1 MFLLTSIRRHPAMR
15 KLGKRLERSA
25 KAWCYRALSLRHR
38 QAKAVTPNVLEGVQ
52 RVLLVRPNFR
62 LGNAVIGARFIQ
74 ALARDRP
81 GLEIDYLGT
90 DTTRALFSGMPLANY
105 HGLSRSML
113 LGPWRLFSLLG
124 ELRRREYDLAIQL
137 GEGSLTG
144 WAFTQLCGARQ
155 TLGQPGRL
163 EGTYDWVAE
172 PAPAHAHALASSLA
186 APLGLACEPR
196 PWLVLSR
203 QEHDAALALLARL
216 SLPPTAVGI
225 FVGGHLDKR
234 LPLRFWQALLRAL
247 EARQQPY
254 VVLLGPE
261 EARHLPA
268 LASTCGVHG
277 RLLPPLPLREFAAVL
292 AQLPQ
297 LVTPDT
303 GPMHMAAA
311 LAVPVMALLNVPGS
325 RRFAPEG
332 PADLVLF
339 QPDPETVAEHVSH
352 RQEAAR
358 PAPQPRREAH
368 GHAAPAHPGHDDRRR
383 DRLHAHPAGGG

>member
-15 KLGKRLERSA
+15 KLGKRLERGA
-25 KAWCYRALSLRHR
+25 KAWLYRALTKHARAGR
-38 QAKAVTPNVLEGVQ
+38 PATPETLLGA
-52 RVLLVRPNFR
+52 RRILLVRPNFR
-62 LGNAVIGARFIQ
+62 IGNAVIGARLIQ
-74 ALARDRP
+74 ALTQQRS
-81 GLEIDYLGT
+81 EIELDYLGT
-90 DTTRALFSGMPLANY
+90 DATQTLFVGMPLAHY
-105 HGLSRSML
+105 YSLSRSMVL
-113 LGPWRLFSLLG
+113 RPWRLWRLLI
-124 ELRRREYDLAIQL
+124 ELRRREYDLAVQV
-137 GEGSLTG
+137 GEGSLTS
-144 WAFTQLCGARQ
+144 WLFVQLCGARQ
-155 TLGQPGRL
+155 KMGQCGRL
-163 EGTYDWVAE
+163 QATYDWVAG
-172 PAPAHAHALASSLA
+172 PAPARAHALANSLA

-196 PWLVLSR
+196 PWLVLSP
-203 QEHDAALALLARL
+203 QEHDAALALLARQ
-216 SLPPTAVGI
+216 SLPPSAIGI

-234 LPLRFWQALLRAL
+234 LPLPFWQALLRAL
-247 EARQQPY
+247 EARCQPY
-254 VVLLGPE
+254 LVLLGPE

-268 LASTCGVHG
+268 LASACGVHG

-292 AQLPQ
+292 SQLPR

-311 LAVPVMALLNVPGS
+311 LAVPVVALLNVPGS

-339 QPDPETVAEHVSH
+339 QPDPETVAERVSH

-358 PAPQPRREAH
+358 PAPQPSREAH